1 MKDHWF
7 RVDATTRLLNDPVD
21 VSAAPNQ
28 HAALSRNILTSSFD
42 AVFYNPLTN
51 AEETYT
57 LGPSTTGYPPQFRR
71 QVDLTVTEPNPHCH
85 EGSLY
90 RAGLRSGSVLQQLPD
105 RSLTLAMP
113 STRTSSE

>member
-21 VSAAPNQ
+21 VSASPNQ
-28 HAALSRNILTSSFD
+28 HAALSRNVLTSTFD

-57 LGPSTTGYPPQFRR
+57 LGTSTTGYPPQFRR
-71 QVDLTVTEPNPHCH
+71 RVDLTVTEPNLIVTKEVCN
-85 EGSLY
+85 ET
-90 RAGLRSGSVLQQLPD
+90 GLRRRPVLQQLPAA
-105 RSLTLAMP
+105 R
-113 STRTSSE
+113 R